1 MKTIIQ
7 LLYLITVMK
16 DIYFFLKSLNMW
28 IFLNY
33 PILNFAK
40 IQICSQIV
48 SMQILK
54 TLFQFK
60 ITIYFFIVITN
71 NLQTHKIVQN
81 HFLFIFE
88 KILAHCR
95 IVGSTSLSNCLL
107 SSCLAVLSSCLL
119 SNCLLSSCLLS
130 NCQGAN
136 KFTVATFMAQ
146 EKWQTIYF

>member
-1 MKTIIQ
+1 
-7 LLYLITVMK
+7 MK

-40 IQICSQIV
+40 IKIRSQIV

-81 HFLFIFE
+81 HFLFIFK

-95 IVGSTSLSNCLL
+95 IVCSTSLSNCLL
-107 SSCLAVLSSCLL
+107 S
-119 SNCLLSSCLLS
+119 NCLLS
-130 NCQGAN
+130 NCQGALDLCIDCKERN
-136 KFTVATFMAQ
+136 FAEALAMLSQLRDRFLSICIPT
-146 EKWQTIYF
+146 